1 MIIKITIFATRKVIT
16 NDNICY
22 LFSILQKD
30 TNAKLIKNFHYV
42 SVRESNAR
50 MLIADN
56 LSYEGSVYCD
66 LDPTLLAGKEAYLKF
81 VQKAL

>member
-30 TNAKLIKNFHYV
+30 TNAKLIKNF
-42 SVRESNAR
+42 
-50 MLIADN
+50 
-56 LSYEGSVYCD
+56 
-66 LDPTLLAGKEAYLKF
+66 
-81 VQKAL
+81 